1 MLAATPLTQCAQ
13 TGSDQPIQI
22 AHLALRCLVA
32 RVLSFCSEASDTG
45 FVFLIVDPA
54 VARRRRDSAL
64 SGHLRPLCAFH
75 HECRI
80 SLATCDPL
88 STLLISE

>member
-1 MLAATPLTQCAQ
+1 MLAATPLTRHAQ
-13 TGSDQPIQI
+13 TGSDQPIRI

-32 RVLSFCSEASDTG
+32 RVLDFCSEASDTS

-54 VARRRRDSAL
+54 VARLGRDSAL
-64 SGHLRPLCAFH
+64 SGQLRPLCAFH
-75 HECRI
+75 RACRI
-80 SLATCDPL
+80 ALATCGPL

>member
-1 MLAATPLTQCAQ
+1 MLAAMPLTRHAQ
-13 TGSDQPIQI
+13 TGSDQPIRI

-32 RVLSFCSEASDTG
+32 RVLDFSSEASDTG

-54 VARRRRDSAL
+54 VARLGRDSAL
-64 SGHLRPLCAFH
+64 SGQFRPLCAFH
-75 HECRI
+75 RECRI
-80 SLATCDPL
+80 ALATCGPL

>member
-1 MLAATPLTQCAQ
+1 MPLTRHAQ

-32 RVLSFCSEASDTG
+32 RVWLFNSEASDTG

-54 VARRRRDSAL
+54 VARRWRDSAL
-64 SGHLRPLCAFH
+64 TGHLRPLCAFH

-80 SLATCDPL
+80 ALATCGPL

>member
-1 MLAATPLTQCAQ
+1 MLAATPLTRHAQ
-13 TGSDQPIQI
+13 TGSAQPIQI

-32 RVLSFCSEASDTG
+32 RVCTFSSEASDTG

-54 VARRRRDSAL
+54 VARRERDSAL
-64 SGHLRPLCAFH
+64 SGQLRPLCAFH
-75 HECRI
+75 HERRI
-80 SLATCDPL
+80 ALVTCGPL